1 MSTPIFPPY
10 EETLIF
16 PYSAYPATQLA
27 KAKYAETAIWGL
39 GVRAVRP
46 YAIFV
51 IEPWDDLSINDYHS
65 VRIQDLNNP
74 ASSAVVEGEQ
84 KRYNLIV
91 AEENMPEGEVP
102 MFGRVV
108 RAGSL
113 QESRSVTQ
121 TILIKT
127 TLPGGVDRRVW
138 EPWHSDLFQSLEG
151 LPEGS
156 IIDANIAE
164 TGVWCLI
171 KKYLNI
177 RKNDVITVVVD
188 GIAVEHIVSPAE
200 AAGRG
205 PIRVF
210 IGPDI
215 FAQISQFGPVGVVF
229 KVRDVV
235 ENVSGGKYPY
245 SKPYMLESELDDSL
259 LDYPLLFCDGV
270 ECPLID
276 LDTQSQSVFTVE
288 VTLPRKTP
296 TPNPRHQ
303 VNVILAITQADGT
316 TRTVRLPAVADRNL
330 RGESILL
337 SNDLLTSLAG
347 GWFRVTFEWKTASG
361 VLIGSSAS
369 YTVQVVGTPVLM
381 PQVTVSPM
389 EAGLIPVG
397 KDLTVTIP
405 EYQPHD
411 AKWLETLVIQ
421 QLVAGGG
428 GERYV
433 QLQPAGV
440 QGGTRRV
447 TKEVL
452 KGFEG
457 KGPFEIYYITDDG
470 KGTASS
476 IRESLRLEAQVG
488 ARIEDLPEAI
498 VQGAIGNNIDP
509 ADVQASEVLMM
520 FPYAETRDGDVLSW
534 SVIGKGQAGSASGT
548 IHITGAT
555 AGGILPTVEFPAD
568 RKILD
573 NNIDAGISVTYSI
586 ERPGPPRA
594 VWRSKVLNL
603 SVGQYV
609 HLEVPYVPEA
619 GPLQQQLSPEAVFN
633 GATVR
638 VAFKPMRA
646 DDQIFVKWLGAYG
659 ISDIEVLVP
668 GNPKTNA
675 VEVVIPPE
683 VIAKGIRQNGNK
695 ITVQYSFTRGMFTY
709 KSEVLTLD
717 LLPLAVLPTPIID
730 GIGDTKVLPLYLL
743 SDTART
749 RIAPWSLA
757 HKDQRI
763 WMTYEGTFDDDSP
776 FIEKT
781 YTANL
786 VTAAG
791 VTNGIAPPTP
801 TDKLLRLKVGSRLTI
816 RFWISFAQSTDQS
829 TAVLVGVREHL
840 IQGVPA
846 TLQAPAFANRAGPTL
861 SIYPLDYETTASV
874 RVAYTGMRS
883 TQSIQ
888 VQWIYPDAEIAD
900 IPVQNGVDKGFI
912 DVPVSQK
919 ILASSVGKIITLRYI
934 ATINGV
940 QIESATQTLKI
951 ETIRAADLPRPL
963 LNGVANDGVLD
974 LNTFADDALAAV
986 AKWRLSVTGQR
997 VWLTCSSPHVAD
1009 LVVLD
1014 GIAISAV
1021 EAVKGLANIA
1031 VLRGWL
1037 QRVKSRQIT
1046 VTCKVTFDGSRD
1058 EQTAIPFLKSTYE
1071 IEWQKGIIDSIN
1083 VGSQPH
1089 YIVITRDGSTAYVTN
1104 HGSHSVSVID
1114 VPKRKVIRTIDGFNN
1129 PFRIVLHPDESR
1141 LYVGNLGA
1149 KTISVVDTRNDAIIQ
1164 TIPGFNSIWG
1174 LAINASGTLLFANC
1188 SIDSRVFVH
1197 DAKTGARLASTYVE
1211 NPFGLELNPLQTA
1224 LYSGGPTKLS
1234 ILKPAAVEGV
1244 IKEIGGFNPALNMAF
1259 TPHDL
1264 PFPHLYVAGWNA
1276 VVIVNSV
1283 THVIYKTLGGFYNTY
1298 AVTMNPRVH
1307 ECYVSSAGTS
1317 LTVISTDTQ
1326 SIVRTHTGFSNP
1338 AGGAVEP
1345 TGKVVLVANQASGT
1359 VSFVAV

>member
-1 MSTPIFPPY
+1 M
-10 EETLIF
+10 
-16 PYSAYPATQLA
+16 
-27 KAKYAETAIWGL
+27 
-39 GVRAVRP
+39 RP
-46 YAIFV
+46 YAILV
-51 IEPWDDLSINDYHS
+51 IEPWHDLSINDYHS
-65 VRIQDLNNP
+65 VLIQYLNNS
-74 ASSAVVEGEQ
+74 ASSAVVKGEQ
-84 KRYNLIV
+84 ERYNLIV

-138 EPWHSDLFQSLEG
+138 EPWHSELFLSLEG

-188 GIAVEHIVSPAE
+188 GTPVEHIVSPAE

-296 TPNPRHQ
+296 TPNPRNQ
-303 VNVILAITQADGT
+303 VIVVLAITKADGT
-316 TRTVRLPAVADRNL
+316 T
-330 RGESILL
+330 
-337 SNDLLTSLAG
+337 LTKRSA
-347 GWFRVTFEWKTASG
+347 TTC
-361 VLIGSSAS
+361 SS
-369 YTVQVVGTPVLM
+369 
-381 PQVTVSPM
+381 
-389 EAGLIPVG
+389 
-397 KDLTVTIP
+397 
-405 EYQPHD
+405 H
-411 AKWLETLVIQ
+411 W
-421 QLVAGGG
+421 
-428 GERYV
+428 
-433 QLQPAGV
+433 
-440 QGGTRRV
+440 
-447 TKEVL
+447 
-452 KGFEG
+452 
-457 KGPFEIYYITDDG
+457 
-470 KGTASS
+470 
-476 IRESLRLEAQVG
+476 
-488 ARIEDLPEAI
+488 
-498 VQGAIGNNIDP
+498 
-509 ADVQASEVLMM
+509 
-520 FPYAETRDGDVLSW
+520 
-534 SVIGKGQAGSASGT
+534 
-548 IHITGAT
+548 
-555 AGGILPTVEFPAD
+555 
-568 RKILD
+568 
-573 NNIDAGISVTYSI
+573 
-586 ERPGPPRA
+586 
-594 VWRSKVLNL
+594 
-603 SVGQYV
+603 
-609 HLEVPYVPEA
+609 
-619 GPLQQQLSPEAVFN
+619 
-633 GATVR
+633 
-638 VAFKPMRA
+638 RA
-646 DDQIFVKWLGAYG
+646 DGSV
-659 ISDIEVLVP
+659 
-668 GNPKTNA
+668 
-675 VEVVIPPE
+675 
-683 VIAKGIRQNGNK
+683 K
-695 ITVQYSFTRGMFTY
+695 ITVQYSFTRGVFTY

-781 YTANL
+781 YIANL

-791 VTNGIAPPTP
+791 VTNGIASPTP
-801 TDKLLRLKVGSRLTI
+801 TDKLLRLKVGWWLKI
-816 RFWISFAQSTDQS
+816 WFWVSFAQSTDQS
-829 TAVLVGVREHL
+829 TAVLLGVREYL

-846 TLQAPAFANRAGPTL
+846 TLPAPAFANRVGPTL

-900 IPVQNGVDKGFI
+900 IPVQKGVDKGFI
-912 DVPVSQK
+912 DVPVGQK
-919 ILASSVGKIITLRYI
+919 ILASSLGKIITLRHI

-940 QIESATQTLKI
+940 QIESATQTLKV

-974 LNTFADDALAAV
+974 LNTFAGDALAAV
-986 AKWRLSVTGQR
+986 AKWRLSATGQR
-997 VWLTCSSPHVAD
+997 VWLTCSSPYVAD

-1014 GIAISAV
+1014 GVAITAV

-1031 VLRGWL
+1031 VLRSWL
-1037 QRVKSRQIT
+1037 QRVKFRQIT
-1046 VTCKVTFDGSRD
+1046 VTCKVTFDGSRE

-1164 TIPGFNSIWG
+1164 TIPGFNYIWG

-1188 SIDSRVFVH
+1188 SVDSRVFVH
-1197 DAKTGARLASTYVE
+1197 DAKTGARLASTYVQ
-1211 NPFGLELNPLQTA
+1211 NAYGLALNPLQTL
-1224 LYSGGPTKLS
+1224 LYCGGPTKLS
-1234 ILKPAAVEGV
+1234 ILNAAAVEGV
-1244 IKEIGGFNPALNMAF
+1244 IKEVGGFSPATNMAF
-1259 TPHDL
+1259 NLRDL
-1264 PFPHLYVAGWNA
+1264 PYSRVYVTGLHA
-1276 VVIVNSV
+1276 VVIVNTDTNV
-1283 THVIYKTLGGFYNTY
+1283 VHKTLGGFYSAY
-1298 AVTMNPRVH
+1298 AVAMNPRVH
-1307 ECYVSSAGTS
+1307 ECYVSSGGS
-1317 LTVISTDTQ
+1317 LVTVINTHTESV
-1326 SIVRTHTGFSNP
+1326 VRTHTGFANP
-1338 AGGAVEP
+1338 ADVAVEP
-1345 TGKVVLVANQASGT
+1345 TGKMVLVANQANGT
-1359 VSFVAV
+1359 VSFIAV

>member
-1 MSTPIFPPY
+1 M
-10 EETLIF
+10 
-16 PYSAYPATQLA
+16 
-27 KAKYAETAIWGL
+27 
-39 GVRAVRP
+39 RP
-46 YAIFV
+46 YAILV
-51 IEPWDDLSINDYHS
+51 IEPWEDLSINDHHS
-65 VRIQDLNNP
+65 VLIQDLNNS
-74 ASSAVVEGEQ
+74 ASSAVVEGKQ
-84 KRYNLIV
+84 ARYNLIV

-113 QESRSVTQ
+113 QQSRSVTQ

-127 TLPGGVDRRVW
+127 FPPGGVDRRVW
-138 EPWHSDLFQSLEG
+138 EPWHSNLFQSLEG

-188 GIAVEHIVSPAE
+188 GIPVEHIVSPAE

-276 LDTQSQSVFTVE
+276 LDTQSQSFFTVE

-619 GPLQQQLSPEAVFN
+619 GPLQQQLSPEAAFN
-633 GATVR
+633 GVAVR
-638 VAFKPMRA
+638 VAVKLMRA
-646 DDQIFVKWLGAYG
+646 DDQILVKWRGAYG

-675 VEVVIPPE
+675 VEVLIPPE

-695 ITVQYSFTRGMFTY
+695 ITVQYSFTRGVFTY

-781 YTANL
+781 YIANL

-791 VTNGIAPPTP
+791 VTNGIASPIP
-801 TDKLLRLKVGSRLTI
+801 TDKLLRLKVGWWLKI
-816 RFWISFAQSTDQS
+816 RFWVSFAQSTDQS
-829 TAVLVGVREHL
+829 TAVLLGVREHL

-846 TLQAPAFANRAGPTL
+846 TLPAPAFANRAGPTL

-900 IPVQNGVDKGFI
+900 IPVQKGGDKGFI

-940 QIESATQTLKI
+940 QIESATQTLKVEI
-951 ETIRAADLPRPL
+951 IRAADLPRPL

-974 LNTFADDALAAV
+974 LNTFAGDALAAV

-997 VWLTCSSPHVAD
+997 V
-1009 LVVLD
+1009 
-1014 GIAISAV
+1014 
-1021 EAVKGLANIA
+1021 KF
-1031 VLRGWL
+1031 
-1037 QRVKSRQIT
+1037 RQIT
-1046 VTCKVTFDGSRD
+1046 VTCKVTFDGSRE

-1114 VPKRKVIRTIDGFNN
+1114 VPKRKVIRTIGGFNN

-1164 TIPGFNSIWG
+1164 TIPGFNYIWG

-1211 NPFGLELNPLQTA
+1211 NAFGLELNPLQTA
-1224 LYSGGPTKLS
+1224 LYCGGPTKLS

-1244 IKEIGGFNPALNMAF
+1244 IKEVGGFNPALNMAF

-1283 THVIYKTLGGFYNTY
+1283 THVIYKTLGGFYSTY

-1307 ECYVSSAGTS
+1307 ECYVSSAGNS

-1326 SIVRTHTGFSNP
+1326 SIVRTQTGFSNP
-1338 AGGAVEP
+1338 AGCAVEP
-1345 TGKVVLVANQASGT
+1345 TGKMVLVANQANGT
-1359 VSFVAV
+1359 VSFIAV